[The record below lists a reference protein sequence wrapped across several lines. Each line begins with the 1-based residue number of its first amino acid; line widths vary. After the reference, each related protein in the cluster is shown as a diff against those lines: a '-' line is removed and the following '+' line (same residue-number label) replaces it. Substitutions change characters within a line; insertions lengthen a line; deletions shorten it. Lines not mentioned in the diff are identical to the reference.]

1 MDIVT
6 LVTGFAENLLE
17 LQEKF
22 SRENRF
28 DVLEKS
34 AVELGTSTIAEF
46 LSLTLTETDNLIRN
60 SGLRLRDYTIQR
72 QDERTLITTT
82 GDVTFTHT
90 LFQSRKD
97 GSYHFLL
104 DELMGLPSH
113 ERLSEQ
119 AETKV
124 LQEAAKGSYQKA
136 ADCLRIRDQ
145 KLSKKAV
152 MDKVHGIL
160 DTLTEENGTSERQK
174 KWCEYLYIE
183 ADEDHIHEQGNG
195 TETRGFLGKLIYLYE
210 GKADLCK
217 GKRKLILPHY
227 LGGLYTGH
235 DGNQILWEKVQR
247 YIEDHYDAESLKKVY
262 ISGDGAAWIK
272 AGTDYVDRSVFVLDR
287 FHLMKYINRV
297 SNLTL
302 DEADITKGRFY
313 KYIYEN
319 KPLAVKK
326 LLTRIRNHC
335 GGDEIVEA
343 CRTYLMNN
351 WEAIQIAFHDKH
363 VLGCSAE
370 GHVSHVYSERMSS
383 RPMGWSE
390 TGSDAM
396 CHLRCYVRNYGSE
409 KIIDLVRYRRQ
420 RVIETLRATGTEGM
434 IEPVLITQ
442 KRTRSQKEMGPYWEK
457 LQASIG
463 GLTVRKTLAIRN
475 RLNEL

>member
-6 LVTGFAENLLE
+6 LLTGFAENLLD

-28 DVLEKS
+28 DVLEKA
-34 AVELGTSTIAEF
+34 AVDLGTSTIADF
-46 LSLTLTETDNLIRN
+46 LSLTLTETDDLIRN
-60 SGLRLRDYTIQR
+60 SGIRRRDYTIQR
-72 QDERTLITTT
+72 QFDRTLITTA
-82 GDVTFTHT
+82 GDVTFTRT
-90 LFQSRKD
+90 LYQNRKD
-97 GSYHFLL
+97 KTYHFLL

-124 LQEAAKGSYQKA
+124 IQEAAKGSYQKA
-136 ADCLRIRDQ
+136 ADRLKIRDQ
-145 KLSKKAV
+145 KLSKTAV
-152 MDKVHGIL
+152 MEKVHGIL
-160 DTLTEENGTSERQK
+160 NALTEEKGSADSRK

-183 ADEDHIHEQGNG
+183 ADEDHIHEQGKG
-195 TETRGFLGKLIYLYE
+195 TEPGGFLGKLIYLYE
-210 GKADLCK
+210 GKDDLCK

-235 DGNQILWEKVQR
+235 DGNRILWEKVQR
-247 YIEDHYDAESLKKVY
+247 YIEDHYDTESLKKVY

-272 AGTDYVDRSVFVLDR
+272 AGCDYVDRSVFVADR

-313 KYIYEN
+313 KYIYKN
-319 KPLAVKK
+319 KQPAAKK
-326 LLTRIRNHC
+326 LLTRIKNHC
-335 GGDEIVEA
+335 GGDEAVEA
-343 CRTYLMNN
+343 CRSYLVNN
-351 WEAIQIAFHDKH
+351 WEAIQLAFHDKN

-396 CHLRCYVRNYGSE
+396 CHLRCYVRNHGDE
-409 KIIDLVRYRRQ
+409 KVIDLVRYRREKELEKLQ
-420 RVIETLRATGTEGM
+420 ATGTDGM
-434 IEPVLITQ
+434 IDMVEVQ
-442 KRTRSQKEMGPYWEK
+442 KKRTQSQKEMGPYWEK

-463 GLTVRKTLAIRN
+463 GFTTRKTLAIRN
-475 RLNEL
+475 RLNEI